1 MTRAILPRH
10 IAFIMDGNGR
20 WAAKRGLPRVKGHER
35 GADAIS
41 TIMEELRRLGILEAT
56 FYALS
61 SENYERRPAREI
73 RRLLDLLVRYLDSQA
88 ETLKRERIKF
98 AVIGRPA
105 PLPAA
110 PTAAVRRASA
120 RTAAHER
127 FTFRLAINYGSRR
140 EIMDAACALARARA
154 SGGQAPERASE
165 PDDLRAFLYDPSM
178 TDPDLLIRTGG
189 QSRLSNFLL
198 WQCSYTELYFT
209 DTLWPSFGKA
219 QLARAIEFYARTT
232 RKFGAVR

>member
-98 AVIGRPA
+98 AVIGRLD
-105 PLPAA
+105 PLPAEA
-110 PTAAVRRASA
+110 IAAIRRASA
-120 RTAAHER
+120 LTAAHER

-140 EIMDAACALARARA
+140 EIMDAACALARAPADVDQTDEHHQGRRRR
-154 SGGQAPERASE
+154 GEHDVPV
-165 PDDLRAFLYDPSM
+165 LRVRQQPACRPA
-178 TDPDLLIRTGG
+178 R
-189 QSRLSNFLL
+189 RLHR
-198 WQCSYTELYFT
+198 
-209 DTLWPSFGKA
+209 GRIGRGR
-219 QLARAIEFYARTT
+219 LAGHDE
-232 RKFGAVR
+232 